1 MDRRGYDARKLQ
13 RNIDR
18 MKTPDEII
26 QAVIEAS
33 GVTMEQLKSGDRKR
47 HISLPRQI
55 AVWMIN
61 RQTGE
66 SYQRTANRIGIKRGS
81 VHNALCN
88 IETQLKYK
96 QKDTTYIYEQTL
108 ERL

>member
-1 MDRRGYDARKLQ
+1 M
-13 RNIDR
+13 N
-18 MKTPDEII
+18 TPDEII

-61 RQTGE
+61 KHTGE
-66 SYQRTANRIGIKRGS
+66 SYQRTADRIGIKRGS

-88 IETQLKYK
+88 IDNQLKYK
-96 QKDTTYIYEQTL
+96 QPDTTYIYEQTL
-108 ERL
+108 NRL